1 MVGYILGFYTNNDT
15 FFQYT
20 DNANIKVSAMLTQLS
35 WSCHLLIMSGCKADE
50 EREFYIRL
58 AIKERYT
65 YRELERQMDSGYYES
80 VGFRLYDR
88 KQNETESAYA
98 GDYLYYEIVL
108 RGYEEIG
115 KEVRI

>member
-1 MVGYILGFYTNNDT
+1 MIFMRLYPVF
-15 FFQYT
+15 
-20 DNANIKVSAMLTQLS
+20 S
-35 WSCHLLIMSGCKADE
+35 LLLKN
-50 EREFYIRL
+50 
-58 AIKERYT
+58 
-65 YRELERQMDSGYYES
+65 YES

-88 KQNETESAYA
+88 KPNETESSYT